1 MSKIRV
7 LLVDDSTIAL
17 TILKR
22 LISSSPDMEVVG
34 VASRGEEAL
43 SLIPLLDPNVI
54 CTDFRMPGMDG
65 LTFIREVMEKY
76 PRPVLVISV
85 SVQTGQTQN
94 IFQLL
99 EAGALDVLPKPRAGS
114 EAEFEGAKENLI
126 SKIRILSG
134 VHVFRRR
141 KIKPEPGAIINE
153 APPGAV
159 RIVCIGA
166 STGGPMAFH
175 DILAAL
181 PSNFPAPLVC
191 VQHIGEGFMDG
202 LVEWLASEASLKVKT
217 AEAGAF
223 PEKGTAYFP
232 PEGKHIEF
240 DKAGRFVTNPE
251 PPFNGHRPSID
262 ITFKSVARHYGASSI
277 GVLLTGMGADG
288 ADGLLDILKAGGV
301 TIAQDEATS
310 LVFGMPRQA
319 IERGAARCVLPLD
332 RIVEALVRLVAEPG
346 GWPCEE
352 INKMARLKE
361 L

>member
-7 LLVDDSTIAL
+7 LLVDDSQVAL

-34 VASRGEEAL
+34 VASRAEEAL
-43 SLIPLLDPNVI
+43 SLIPQLDPNVI

-65 LTFIREVMEKY
+65 LAFIKEVMEKH

-85 SVQTGQTQN
+85 SVQKGQETN

-99 EAGALDVLPKPRAGS
+99 EAGALDVLPKPRAGD
-114 EAEFEGAKENLI
+114 EAGFERAKDDLI

-141 KIKPEPGAIINE
+141 KVTPAPDGLINE
-153 APPGAV
+153 ARPGAV
-159 RIVCIGA
+159 RMVCIGA

-175 DILAAL
+175 DILKAL
-181 PSNFPAPLVC
+181 PENFPAPLVC

-202 LVEWLASEASLKVKT
+202 LVEWLASLTSLKVKT
-217 AEAGAF
+217 AEPGGF

-240 DKAGRFVTNPE
+240 DTAGRFVTNPE

-262 ITFKSVARHYGASSI
+262 IMFKSVARHYGASSI
-277 GVLLTGMGADG
+277 GVLLTGMGQDG
-288 ADGLLDILKAGGV
+288 ADGLLDIHKAGGI

-310 LVFGMPRQA
+310 LVFGMPKRA
-319 IERGAARCVLPLD
+319 IEKGAARCVLPLD
-332 RIVEALVRLVAEPG
+332 RMAEALVRLVAAPG
-346 GWPCEE
+346 GRPCEE
-352 INKMARLKE
+352 INHMARAKGL
-361 L
+361 